1 MGLLL
6 LVLSVLSWK
15 QLISL
20 INPALILVFADSS
33 DIFHNLLIGPFLFL
47 YTASCIRSGIM
58 HKLRFHLLIIL
69 IILVLFSLAGFMQSV
84 WKEIL
89 VVILLMINGLYFFQT
104 LLLFTGLLKG
114 MTTGWSHV
122 MIRDY
127 SLVTIT
133 NLLIFINL
141 LLAILCPF
149 ICTNRLSMILQLPK
163 GILVFYVY
171 YLILRTSDFSMGA
184 GDHGRKQVFKSR
196 SNPVYGNNS

>member
-6 LVLSVLSWK
+6 LVLSVLSLK

-20 INPALILVFADSS
+20 INPTLIFVYADSA
-33 DIFHNLLIGPFLFL
+33 DIFHNLLVGPFLFL
-47 YTASCIRSGIM
+47 YTASCIRSGTM

-69 IILVLFSLAGFMQSV
+69 IMLVLISLAGFMQSV

-89 VVILLMINGLYFFQT
+89 VVTILLINCLYFFQT

-114 MTTGWSHV
+114 LTTGWSHV
-122 MIRDY
+122 MICDY

-133 NLLIFINL
+133 NLLLFINL

-149 ICTNRLSMILQLPK
+149 ICADRLSMILQLPK
-163 GILVFYVY
+163 GILVFYIY

-184 GDHGRKQVFKSR
+184 GENR
-196 SNPVYGNNS
+196 